1 MIQRLYIKD
10 FAIIDEVDLNL
21 RPGFTVITG
30 ETGSGKSILLEALG
44 VSLGRKAD
52 KIMVRDGSDRAVI
65 ETEFNDNAFRRLISN
80 KGRTRAYRNDE
91 PITVGD
97 LVKANETTVDF
108 HGQHDQQLILDV
120 NRHIDYLDRY
130 CHHEKD
136 VMDIGEIFQ
145 ELTSLQSQ
153 LNHAR
158 RSADERRDRLELL
171 KFQAHDIDAVN
182 PKIGEDLELDKE
194 YKKLSHLEDILK
206 TLQSVQDQVNTGEN
220 SVIDILEQNL
230 RSVESLSRYDEELKK
245 ISDLLQSSLIQLQ
258 EAGSDISFRLSGSEF
273 DPEELAAVGERLQA
287 LETLK
292 RKYGGSLEAV
302 MEKRASI
309 QAEVRSLTRPELSE
323 DELLR
328 QIKTKED
335 EFSDYAIRLHHSRKK
350 NATILSSKI
359 ENAMS
364 GLNMPGAVFEIKLSQ
379 KNSEN
384 GFVAFKDEHFEG
396 HAKGID
402 TVEFFLSANP
412 GESVKPFAA
421 IASGG
426 EISRIMLAIKA
437 VFQDLDPVQ
446 TLVFDEIDSGISGK
460 AAEKVAEQLLKLS
473 KSKQVFC
480 ITHLSQIARRADH
493 HLHIVKSVKN
503 GQTFVTANYL
513 NELESP
519 QVINELFVGPEMTSA

>member
-171 KFQAHDIDAVN
+171 KFQAHEIDAVN

-302 MEKRASI
+302 MEK
-309 QAEVRSLTRPELSE
+309 
-323 DELLR
+323 
-328 QIKTKED
+328 
-335 EFSDYAIRLHHSRKK
+335 
-350 NATILSSKI
+350 
-359 ENAMS
+359 
-364 GLNMPGAVFEIKLSQ
+364 
-379 KNSEN
+379 
-384 GFVAFKDEHFEG
+384 
-396 HAKGID
+396 KGID
-402 TVEFFLSANP
+402 P
-412 GESVKPFAA
+412 GR
-421 IASGG
+421 G
-426 EISRIMLAIKA
+426 
-437 VFQDLDPVQ
+437 Q
-446 TLVFDEIDSGISGK
+446 
-460 AAEKVAEQLLKLS
+460 
-473 KSKQVFC
+473 
-480 ITHLSQIARRADH
+480 ITHPTRI
-493 HLHIVKSVKN
+493 I
-503 GQTFVTANYL
+503 
-513 NELESP
+513 
-519 QVINELFVGPEMTSA
+519 